1 MVGIIQVLGGF
12 GFSLVVGVLGVW
24 SLLLLVV
31 YVRCCGWCAVWSVF
45 HDWLLRGLVFVV
57 IWWFRLVGCLV
68 VWRLLVTVLGCCSGA
83 GICVLGPLVGCGFWV
98 AGV

>member
-1 MVGIIQVLGGF
+1 MC
-12 GFSLVVGVLGVW
+12 LGVW

-31 YVRCCGWCAVWSVF
+31 YVRCCGWCAVWGVF

-68 VWRLLVTVLGCCSGA
+68 VWRLLVTVLIA
-83 GICVLGPLVGCGFWV
+83 VLVRVFVCWVPLVGCGFWSDV
-98 AGV
+98 CG

>member
-1 MVGIIQVLGGF
+1 MTCGSCLCLPEFGCLSGLTGTLFPCGVGIIQVLGGF

-68 VWRLLVTVLGCCSGA
+68 VWGC
-83 GICVLGPLVGCGFWV
+83 W
-98 AGV
+98 